1 VLDKDR
7 HNTSERWR
15 DHVIVHGDVA
25 AGFEEVQQAFVA
37 NFDQHGDVGA
47 AFTLF
52 VGGTK
57 AVDIWGGVAD
67 VKTDREWDRDTLTLV
82 YSASKGITAIV
93 AHLLAQS
100 GELDLDAPVVSYWP
114 EFGAEG
120 KQNVPVRWLLSHRT
134 GLPTLEHRVTLEEAL
149 AWEPAVGVLATQ
161 HPLWEPGTTYGY
173 HALTY
178 GWLIGEV
185 IRRATGRSLSQILA
199 EDISRPL
206 GLDLWIGL
214 PASEEPRVSRLIAA
228 TPPVL
233 DEAALA
239 VIPSDQLQRLR
250 ESTDPS
256 SLAFRTLNPTHPPF
270 NFNSPALHAA
280 ELGAANAITTA
291 RALATLYA
299 STMGE
304 VGGIRILAP
313 ATVAAAA
320 KEQSSGT
327 DFVMRTPGRFGT
339 GFQLPIDGSLMGPSS
354 YGHAGAGGSL
364 GFADPETGVAFA
376 YVMNRMQIF
385 LGPDPRTRGLIEAV
399 RRAVS

>member
-1 VLDKDR
+1 M
-7 HNTSERWR
+7 
-15 DHVIVHGDVA
+15 IVHGEVA
-25 AGFEEVQQAFVA
+25 AGFEAVQQAFVA
-37 NFDQHGDVGA
+37 NFDQHDDVGA
-47 AFTLF
+47 AFALF

-57 AVDIWGGVAD
+57 MVDIWGGVAD
-67 VKTDREWDRDTLTLV
+67 VKKDREWDSATLTLV

-93 AHLLAQS
+93 AHLLAQR

-114 EFGAEG
+114 EFGTEG
-120 KQNVPVRWLLSHRT
+120 KQNMPVRWLLSHRA
-134 GLPTLEHRVTLEEAL
+134 GLPTFERRITREEAL
-149 AWEPAVGVLATQ
+149 AWEPAVIALAAQ

-178 GWLIGEV
+178 GWLVGEV

-214 PASEEPRVSRLIAA
+214 PASEESRVSRLIAA

-239 VIPSDQLQRLR
+239 VIPSDQLRRIR

-270 NFNSPALHAA
+270 NFNKAALHAA

-291 RALATLYA
+291 RALAKLYA

-304 VGGIRILAP
+304 VDGMRLLGP
-313 ATVAAAA
+313 ATVAAAT
-320 KEQSSGT
+320 KEQSSGI
-327 DFVMRTPGRFGT
+327 DFVMGVPSRFGT
-339 GFQLPIDGSLMGPSS
+339 GFQLPFDGSLMGPRS

-364 GFADPETGVAFA
+364 AFADPETGVAFA

-385 LGPDPRTRGLIEAV
+385 LGPDPRTSGLIEAV
-399 RRAVS
+399 RQAVA

>member
-1 VLDKDR
+1 M
-7 HNTSERWR
+7 
-15 DHVIVHGDVA
+15 IVHGEVA
-25 AGFEEVQQAFVA
+25 AGFEAVQQAFAA
-37 NFDQHGDVGA
+37 NFEEHGDVGA
-47 AFTLF
+47 AFALF

-57 AVDIWGGVAD
+57 VVDIWGGVAD
-67 VKTDREWDRDTLTLV
+67 VKKDRVWDAGTLTLV

-93 AHLLAQS
+93 AHLLAQR
-100 GELDLDAPVVSYWP
+100 GELDLDAPVASYWP

-120 KQNVPVRWLLSHRT
+120 KQNVPVHWLLSHRT
-134 GLPTLEHRVTLEEAL
+134 GLPTIERWISAEEAL
-149 AWEPAVGVLATQ
+149 AWEPAVEALATQ
-161 HPLWEPGTTYGY
+161 RPLWEPGTTHGY

-185 IRRATGRSLSQILA
+185 IRRATGRTLSQILA
-199 EDISRPL
+199 EDISGPL

-214 PASEEPRVSRLIAA
+214 PASEEPRVSRLVAA

-233 DEAALA
+233 DAAALA
-239 VIPSDQLQRLR
+239 VIPSDQLQRMR
-250 ESTDPS
+250 ESADPS

-270 NFNSPALHAA
+270 NFNRADLHAA

-291 RALATLYA
+291 RALGKLYA

-304 VGGIRILAP
+304 VDGIRTLEP
-313 ATVAAAA
+313 ATIAAAT

-327 DFVMRTPGRFGT
+327 DFVMGLPSRFGT
-339 GFQLPIDGSLMGPSS
+339 GFQLPLDGSLMGPTS

-364 GFADPETGVAFA
+364 AFADPETGVAFA

-385 LGPDPRTRGLIEAV
+385 LGPDPRTRVLIEAV
-399 RRAVS
+399 RRSVA

>member
-1 VLDKDR
+1 M
-7 HNTSERWR
+7 
-15 DHVIVHGDVA
+15 IVHGEVA
-25 AGFEEVQQAFVA
+25 AGFEAVQQAFVA

-47 AFTLF
+47 AFALF

-57 AVDIWGGVAD
+57 VVDIWGGVAD
-67 VKTDREWDRDTLTLV
+67 VKKDREWDAETLTLV

-93 AHLLAQS
+93 AHLLAQR

-134 GLPTLEHRVTLEEAL
+134 GLPTFERRITVEEAL
-149 AWEPAVGVLATQ
+149 AWEPAVEALATQ

-178 GWLIGEV
+178 GWLVGEV
-185 IRRATGRSLSQILA
+185 IRRATGRSLSQILT
-199 EDISRPL
+199 EDISDPH

-228 TPPVL
+228 TPPIL
-233 DEAALA
+233 DEAGLA
-239 VIPSDQLQRLR
+239 GVPADQLQRMR

-270 NFNSPALHAA
+270 NFNSPALHAG

-291 RALATLYA
+291 RALAKLYA

-304 VGGIRILAP
+304 VDGIRVLEP
-313 ATVAAAA
+313 ATVAAAT

-327 DFVMRTPGRFGT
+327 DFVMGTPGRFGT
-339 GFQLPIDGSLMGPSS
+339 GFQLPFDGSLMGPSS

-364 GFADPETGVAFA
+364 AFADPDTGVAFA
-376 YVMNRMQIF
+376 YMMNRMQIF
-385 LGPDPRTRGLIEAV
+385 FGPDPRTRGLIEAV
-399 RRAVS
+399 RHAVA

>member
-1 VLDKDR
+1 M
-7 HNTSERWR
+7 
-15 DHVIVHGDVA
+15 IVHGDVA
-25 AGFEEVQQAFVA
+25 AGFEAVHQAFEA

-47 AFTLF
+47 AFALF

-57 AVDIWGGVAD
+57 VVDIWSGVAD
-67 VKTDREWDRDTLTLV
+67 MKEDREWGSDTLTLV

-100 GELDLDAPVVSYWP
+100 GDLDLDAPVVSYWP
-114 EFGAEG
+114 EFAAEG
-120 KQNVPVRWLLSHRT
+120 KENVPVRWLLSHRT
-134 GLPTLEHRVTLEEAL
+134 GLPTFERPVTLEEAL
-149 AWEPAVGVLATQ
+149 AWDPAVAALASQ

-185 IRRATGRSLSQILA
+185 IRRATGRTLSQILA
-199 EDISRPL
+199 EDVSGPL

-214 PASEEPRVSRLIAA
+214 PAGEEPRVSRLIAA

-233 DEAALA
+233 DKAALA
-239 VIPSDQLQRLR
+239 ALPSDQLQRLQ

-291 RALATLYA
+291 RALAKLYA

-304 VGGIRILAP
+304 VDGIRILEP
-313 ATVAAAA
+313 ATVVAAT

-327 DFVMRTPGRFGT
+327 DFVMGIPGRFGT
-339 GFQLPIDGSLMGPSS
+339 GFQLPVDGSLMGPCS

-399 RRAVS
+399 RRAVA

>member
-1 VLDKDR
+1 MG
-7 HNTSERWR
+7 
-15 DHVIVHGDVA
+15 DHMIVHGDVA
-25 AGFEEVQQAFVA
+25 AGFERVQHAFGA

-47 AFTLF
+47 AFALF

-57 AVDIWGGVAD
+57 VVDIWGGVAD
-67 VKTDREWDRDTLTLV
+67 VKKDREWDADTLTLV

-93 AHLLAQS
+93 AHLLAKR

-114 EFGAEG
+114 EFGTEG
-120 KQNVPVRWLLSHRT
+120 KQDVPVRWLLSHRT
-134 GLPTLEHRVTLEEAL
+134 GLPTFERRITVDEAL
-149 AWEPAVGVLATQ
+149 AWEPAVEALATQ
-161 HPLWEPGTTYGY
+161 RPLWEPGTTYGY

-178 GWLIGEV
+178 GWLVGEV
-185 IRRATGRSLSQILA
+185 IRRATGRSLSRILA
-199 EDISRPL
+199 EDISNPL

-214 PASEEPRVSRLIAA
+214 PASEESRVSRLIAA

-239 VIPSDQLQRLR
+239 VIPSDQLRRMR
-250 ESTDPS
+250 ESADPS

-270 NFNSPALHAA
+270 NFNSPALHAG

-291 RALATLYA
+291 RALAKLYA
-299 STMGE
+299 STLSE
-304 VGGIRILAP
+304 VDGIRVLDP
-313 ATVAAAA
+313 ATVAAAT

-327 DFVMRTPGRFGT
+327 DFVMGTPGRFGT
-339 GFQLPIDGSLMGPSS
+339 GFQLPFDGSLMGPSS

-364 GFADPETGVAFA
+364 AFADPEAGVAFA

-399 RRAVS
+399 RQAVA

>member
-1 VLDKDR
+1 M
-7 HNTSERWR
+7 
-15 DHVIVHGDVA
+15 IVHGEVA
-25 AGFEEVQQAFVA
+25 AGFEAVQQAFVA

-47 AFTLF
+47 AFALF

-57 AVDIWGGVAD
+57 MVDIWGGVAD
-67 VKTDREWDRDTLTLV
+67 VKKDREWDSATLTLV

-93 AHLLAQS
+93 AHLLAQR

-114 EFGAEG
+114 EFGTEG
-120 KQNVPVRWLLSHRT
+120 KQNMPVRWLLSHRA
-134 GLPTLEHRVTLEEAL
+134 GLPTFERRITLEEAL
-149 AWEPAVGVLATQ
+149 AWEPAVIALAAQ

-178 GWLIGEV
+178 GWLVGEV

-214 PASEEPRVSRLIAA
+214 PASEESRVSRLIAA

-239 VIPSDQLQRLR
+239 VIPSDQLRRIR

-270 NFNSPALHAA
+270 NFNKAALHAA

-291 RALATLYA
+291 RALAKLYA

-304 VGGIRILAP
+304 VDGMRLLGP
-313 ATVAAAA
+313 ATVAAAT
-320 KEQSSGT
+320 KEQSSGI
-327 DFVMRTPGRFGT
+327 DFVMGVPSRFGT
-339 GFQLPIDGSLMGPSS
+339 GFQLPFDGSLMGPRS

-364 GFADPETGVAFA
+364 AFADPETGVAFA
-376 YVMNRMQIF
+376 YVMNRMQIS
-385 LGPDPRTRGLIEAV
+385 LGPDPRTSGLIEAV
-399 RRAVS
+399 RQAVA